1 MKYINISFENEQQK
15 RDFVMACE
23 LDFEKRLCDVSNR
36 VKNTGVES
44 LLLSGPTC
52 SGKTTTA
59 NKIIHDFEENGRKVY
74 VISLDNF
81 FKSRAGEER
90 SVDNEN
96 IDYDSVNALDLD
108 VLTSCV
114 NQARQGNVVNVP
126 IYDFITQTSNEFET
140 LDIDDNGVIIFE
152 GIQAVYP
159 EITRLFKERDYIGVF
174 INVDEDVMINGVFFS
189 RDDIRLSRRLVRD
202 YKFRGANAE
211 FTLFLWDNVRKN
223 EDQSIYPNKNAICKV
238 QLNSFLD
245 YELFLLKGYIIDI
258 LNEVKENSKYY
269 NKARE
274 LKEKFLAIDTIS
286 YDYVPNNSLY
296 TEFLG
301 KKQ

>member
-59 NKIIHDFEENGRKVY
+59 NKIISDFEKVGRQVS

-81 FKSRAGEER
+81 FKPRADQR
-90 SVDNEN
+90 AVVDNDE

-108 VLTSCV
+108 VLTACV
-114 NQARQGNVVNVP
+114 NQARQGNVVKMP
-126 IYDFITQTSNEFET
+126 IYDFITQTVNKYET
-140 LDIDDNGVIIFE
+140 LEIDENGVIIFE

-159 EITRLFKERDYIGVF
+159 EITCLFKERDYIGVF

-245 YELFLLKGYIIDI
+245 YELFLLRGYIIDI
-258 LNEVKENSKYY
+258 LNEVEENSKYY
-269 NKARE
+269 KKAME
-274 LKEKFLAIDTIS
+274 LRDKFLMLDTIS
-286 YDYVPNNSLY
+286 YDYVPKNSLY

>member
-1 MKYINISFENEQQK
+1 MKYINISFNSEQEK
-15 RDFVMACE
+15 INFVNKCE
-23 LDFEKRLCDVSNR
+23 ADFEKRLCDVSNR

-59 NKIIHDFEENGRKVY
+59 NKIIQDFELIGRNVT

-81 FKSRAGEER
+81 FKARKEQRSTVGNEE
-90 SVDNEN
+90 

-108 VLTSCV
+108 VLTDCV
-114 NQARQGNVVNVP
+114 NKARQGNIIQIP
-126 IYDFITQTSNEFET
+126 IYDFITQSTSRYET
-140 LDIDDNGVIIFE
+140 LEIDENGVIIFE

-159 EITRLFKERDYIGVF
+159 EITRLFKNRDYIGVF
-174 INVDEDVMINGVFFS
+174 INVDEDIMINDVFFS

-202 YKFRGANAE
+202 YKFRGASAE
-211 FTLFLWDNVRKN
+211 FTLFLWDKVREN
-223 EDQSIYPNKNAICKV
+223 EDKSIYPNKNDICKV

-245 YELFLLKGYIIDI
+245 YELFLLRGYIIDI
-258 LNEVKENSKYY
+258 LDEVDENSKYY
-269 NKARE
+269 GKAKE
-274 LKEKFLAIDTIS
+274 LKEKFLKLDTIN
-286 YDYVPNNSLY
+286 YDLVPKNSLY

-301 KKQ
+301 KK